1 MTKGHKIN
9 SVRTAAIVAAALAS
23 FVLGLILAP
32 AAQAADPIFPI
43 GSHIGLVPP
52 AGMTVSKGFL
62 GFEDV
67 VKDSA
72 ILIAAQPPAA
82 YPEIE
87 KSLATDVLKKNG
99 ISVDNR
105 EEMTFDFGQ
114 GNLGKGTLVIGKQ
127 TADKTRYRKW
137 LLNVQTKDLTALVNV
152 QIPEQETAYPD
163 ATIRAALATLAVRP
177 TIPDAEKLSML
188 PFTLGDLAGL
198 HVENVLPGRAVMLID
213 TPDGVP
219 TDKFDLR
226 MFIAAFD
233 GGPNENEDRAQFARM
248 TFGQIVGIKDVQIT
262 MSEPLRIGGQ
272 SGFQTTAQ
280 AKDMKTGDDIMVA
293 QWLRFGSG
301 GFMQMIGM
309 AKAGVWST
317 ALTRLRAVRD
327 GIQLK

>member
-1 MTKGHKIN
+1 MTNGRKLN
-9 SVRTAAIVAAALAS
+9 SVRTAAAVAAALAWL
-23 FVLGLILAP
+23 VLAP
-32 AAQAADPIFPI
+32 AAQAADPTFPI
-43 GSHIGLVPP
+43 ASRIGLVPP
-52 AGMTVSKGFL
+52 AGMVASKSFV

-67 VKDSA
+67 AKDSA
-72 ILIAAQPPAA
+72 ILVAAQPPAA
-82 YPEIE
+82 FPEIE

-99 ISVDNR
+99 ITVDNR
-105 EEMTFDFGQ
+105 EEVKFDF
-114 GNLGKGTLVIGKQ
+114 GKGTLVIGKQ
-127 TADKTRYRKW
+127 AADKTRYRKW
-137 LLNVQTKDLTALVNV
+137 LMVVQANDLTALVNV

-163 ATIRAALATLAVRP
+163 AVIRAALATLAVRA
-177 TIPDAEKLSML
+177 TIPDAEKLSLL
-188 PFTLGDLAGL
+188 PFTLGDLGGF

-213 TPDGVP
+213 TPDGAP
-219 TDKFDLR
+219 TDKFDAR

-248 TFGQIVGIKDVQIT
+248 TFGQIVGIKDVQLT

-293 QWLRFGSG
+293 QWLRFGTG

-309 AKAGVWST
+309 AKADAWPA

-327 GIQLK
+327 GIQLR

>member
-1 MTKGHKIN
+1 MTNGRKLN
-9 SVRTAAIVAAALAS
+9 SVSTAAAVALAWL
-23 FVLGLILAP
+23 VLAP

-43 GSHIGLVPP
+43 ASRIGLVPP
-52 AGMTVSKGFL
+52 AGMVASKSFV

-67 VKDSA
+67 AKDSA
-72 ILIAAQPPAA
+72 ILVAAQPPAA
-82 YPEIE
+82 FPEIE

-99 ISVDNR
+99 ITVDNR
-105 EEMTFDFGQ
+105 EEVKFDF
-114 GNLGKGTLVIGKQ
+114 GKGTLVIGKQ
-127 TADKTRYRKW
+127 AADKTRYRKW
-137 LLNVQTKDLTALVNV
+137 LMVVQANDLTALVNV

-163 ATIRAALATLAVRP
+163 AVIRAALATLAVRA
-177 TIPDAEKLSML
+177 TIPDAEKLSLL
-188 PFTLGDLAGL
+188 PFTLGDLGGF

-213 TPDGVP
+213 TPDGAP
-219 TDKFDLR
+219 TDKFDAR

-248 TFGQIVGIKDVQIT
+248 TFGQIVGIKDVQLT

-293 QWLRFGSG
+293 QWLRFGTG

-309 AKAGVWST
+309 AKADAWPA

-327 GIQLK
+327 GIQLR